1 MQLLLRRLYN
11 GGFNHLKRTSSLLC
25 KAPRVV
31 GHPSLTRSCSVA
43 AAKLSAEDANKNPEL
58 SDAHR
63 KPNPAQLQ
71 NSDTHMSAHED
82 FKKANDEYVANFGDK
97 GNLPL
102 PPSKKLLIVTCMDA
116 RMNLYAI
123 LGVKEGEA
131 HIVRNAGGSAK
142 EALRSIVISQRLLG
156 TREIAV
162 IHHTGCGMVTFN
174 TPQLRS
180 LVKESDPDNGALARA
195 VDEIDFL
202 EFSGLEESVREDVKF
217 LEENPLVLRG
227 TKVTGW
233 VYEVETGKARLDES
247 GC

>member
-43 AAKLSAEDANKNPEL
+43 AAKLSSDDATKSPEL

-63 KPNPAQLQ
+63 KPSPALQ
-71 NSDTHMSAHED
+71 SPEDSHMSAYKD
-82 FKKANDEYVANFGDK
+82 FAKANEEYVATFGDK

-116 RMNLYAI
+116 RLNPYAY
-123 LGVKEGEA
+123 LGIKEGEA
-131 HIVRNAGGSAK
+131 HIVRNAGGVAK

-162 IHHTGCGMVTFN
+162 FHHTGCGMVTFD
-174 TPQLRS
+174 TPKLRA
-180 LVKESDPDNGALARA
+180 LVKESDPDNAALARA

-202 EFSGLEESVREDVKF
+202 EFSGLEESVREDVRF
-217 LEENPLVLRG
+217 LQENPLVLPG
-227 TKVTGW
+227 TKITGW
-233 VYEVETGKARLDES
+233 VYEVETGKIRQIV
-247 GC
+247 

>member
-25 KAPRVV
+25 KAPRAV

-43 AAKLSAEDANKNPEL
+43 AAKLSSEDATPDPAHEL
-58 SDAHR
+58 QRHQHHDS
-63 KPNPAQLQ
+63 
-71 NSDTHMSAHED
+71 HMSAYQD
-82 FKKANDEYVANFGDK
+82 FAKANDEYVATFGDK

-116 RMNLYAI
+116 RLNPYAY
-123 LGVKEGEA
+123 LGIKEGEA
-131 HIVRNAGGSAK
+131 HIVRNAGGVAK

-162 IHHTGCGMVTFN
+162 FHHTGCGMVTFD
-174 TPQLRS
+174 TPKLRA
-180 LVKESDPDNGALARA
+180 LVKESDPGNEALAGA

-202 EFSGLEESVREDVKF
+202 EFQSLEDSVREDVKF
-217 LEENPLVLRG
+217 LQENPLVLPG

-233 VYEVETGKARLDES
+233 VYEVETGKIHRIV
-247 GC
+247 

>member
-1 MQLLLRRLYN
+1 
-11 GGFNHLKRTSSLLC
+11 
-25 KAPRVV
+25 
-31 GHPSLTRSCSVA
+31 
-43 AAKLSAEDANKNPEL
+43 
-58 SDAHR
+58 
-63 KPNPAQLQ
+63 
-71 NSDTHMSAHED
+71 MSAHKD
-82 FKKANDEYVANFGDK
+82 FQKANDEYVANFGDK

-233 VYEVETGKARLDES
+233 VYEVETGKLKQIV
-247 GC
+247 